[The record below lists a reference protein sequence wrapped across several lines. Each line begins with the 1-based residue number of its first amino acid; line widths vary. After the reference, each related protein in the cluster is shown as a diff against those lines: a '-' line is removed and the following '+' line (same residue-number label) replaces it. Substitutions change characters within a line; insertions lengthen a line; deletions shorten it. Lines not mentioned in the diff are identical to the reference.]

1 MRTLCRLLP
10 LLPLLLAAPAASQ
23 EPPAASEQEEPAA
36 TEAETAVLPYRV
48 EVRPTG
54 NGALDSALSA
64 ISRLVQ
70 LQDQAPTSAAGILSR
85 AEADRDRLPEA
96 LQSQG
101 YWGGTVRIEI
111 AGLPLGSPDLLDR
124 LEATTERPVP
134 VAIIADPGPQYRI
147 ESITVRAET
156 PDGEAAVAAAAAEPF
171 DLAVGDP
178 AQAAPVLAAE
188 RTLVNRLLDSG
199 HPLATVARRQTV
211 VFHDR
216 RAMEVAWTLAP
227 GPAVTFAPPDVE
239 GTARVNPRF
248 LHRFVSQLIAGE
260 TYSPEKLERA
270 RKDVM
275 ALGAFD
281 AVRVRAADRLNAMGQ
296 LPTTFT
302 VAERARHAV
311 GFTAAYE
318 TNYGPSAS
326 VYWEHRNLFG
336 HAERLRLQGEV
347 ARIGTGGSL
356 SEMTYRV
363 GATLRAPG
371 LLFGP
376 NYTLLASIAALRER
390 LEAYDRDAIAG
401 SLLIERRLSEQ
412 LTLHAGPTFDFG
424 ASGPPGGKLSPYQ
437 IIGITFGGRYDGTD
451 SLLDPSRGWR
461 VTGNL
466 TPSWSIR
473 NAAPFAP
480 LRLTTSTYWDVFGD
494 RRSIIAARGTIG
506 SLLGAE
512 LAEVP
517 RHLRFYAGG
526 GGSVRGYDYQ
536 SIGPR
541 DAQGKP
547 TGGASLVEA
556 SLELRQRVYGNFGGA
571 VFVDAG
577 SVGASSAPDF
587 SNLRV
592 GVGAG
597 LRYYTSIGPIRADVA
612 LPLMKQ
618 TGSSGY
624 GIYVGIGQAF

>member
-1 MRTLCRLLP
+1 MRNLHRLLP
-10 LLPLLLAAPAASQ
+10 SLLLLLAVPAASQ
-23 EPPAASEQEEPAA
+23 EPSPVAGQEEPAGTA
-36 TEAETAVLPYRV
+36 PETAVLPYHV
-48 EVRPTG
+48 DIRPTG
-54 NGALDSALSA
+54 DGALDSALAA

-134 VAIIADPGPQYRI
+134 VAIIADPGPQYHV
-147 ESITVRAET
+147 ESVTVRAET
-156 PDGEAAVAAAAAEPF
+156 PEGDAAVAAAAAEPF
-171 DLAVGDP
+171 GLAVGDP
-178 AQAAPVLAAE
+178 ALAAPVLAAE
-188 RTLVNRLLDSG
+188 RTLIDRLLNSG
-199 HPLATVARRQTV
+199 HPLATVVHRETV

-216 RAMEVAWTLAP
+216 RAMEVAWILAP
-227 GPAVTFAPPDVE
+227 GPVATFAPPDVE
-239 GTARVNPRF
+239 GTVRVDPRF
-248 LHRFVSQLIAGE
+248 LRRYVSRLIAGE

-281 AVRVRAADRLNAMGQ
+281 AVRVRAADRLNEMGQ

-302 VAERARHAV
+302 VAERARRAV

-318 TNYGPSAS
+318 TNYGPAAS

-336 HAERLRLQGEV
+336 HAERLRLEGEV
-347 ARIGTGGSL
+347 ARIGTGGGL
-356 SEMTYRV
+356 SRMTYRTN
-363 GATLRAPG
+363 ASLRMPG
-371 LLFGP
+371 LFERV
-376 NYTLLASIAALRER
+376 TLIASIGALRER
-390 LEAYDRDAIAG
+390 LEAYDRDAVTG
-401 SLLIERRLSEQ
+401 SLIFERQLSEQ
-412 LTLHAGPTFDFG
+412 LTLRAGPTFDFG
-424 ASGPPGGKLSPYQ
+424 QIGPPGGKLTPYQ
-437 IIGITFGGRYDGTD
+437 VVGITFGGRYDGTD
-451 SLLDPSRGWR
+451 SLLDPSKGWR
-461 VTGNL
+461 VTGSV

-473 NAAPFAP
+473 AAAPFAP

-494 RRSIIAARGTIG
+494 RRTIIAARGTVG
-506 SLLGAE
+506 SLLGA
-512 LAEVP
+512 AQADVP

-541 DAQGKP
+541 DERGKP
-547 TGGASLVEA
+547 AGGASLVEA
-556 SLELRQRVYGNFGGA
+556 SLELRQRVYGNFGGV

-577 SVGASSAPDF
+577 SVGTTSAPDF
-587 SNLRV
+587 STLRV
-592 GVGAG
+592 GVGVG
-597 LRYYTSIGPIRADVA
+597 LRYYTAIGPIRADVA

-624 GIYVGIGQAF
+624 GLYVGIGQAF